1 LTGLEIRTDY
11 RPVIVPTHVAVFV
24 MTVLRTFLD
33 NLLFGRWRRLPAMS
47 VAACLM
53 LSACE
58 PGSSLPP
65 LPETTAAPYT
75 LGPGETVRVVVF
87 GQDEL
92 TGQFDVS
99 DRGTISVPLLGDIPA
114 SNETTDQLAQAIS
127 VALSGKKILLHPSV
141 SVEVVKYR
149 PVFILGEVV
158 RPGQYPYEPGM
169 TALTLVAIAGGF
181 TYRAQT
187 GYVSILR
194 KVDGQ
199 AVEGRAPRGE
209 EVLPGDVVTVFERY
223 F

>member
-1 LTGLEIRTDY
+1 MGDRSYTL
-11 RPVIVPTHVAVFV
+11 AVVV
-24 MTVLRTFLD
+24 MTILRTFLG
-33 NLLFGRWRRLPAMS
+33 NLLFARWRRLSAVP

-65 LPETTAAPYT
+65 LSETTMAPYT

-87 GQDEL
+87 GQTEL
-92 TGQFDVS
+92 TGEFTVS
-99 DRGTISVPLLGDIPA
+99 DRGNISVPLLGDIPA
-114 SNETTDQLAQAIS
+114 SNETTD
-127 VALSGKKILLHPSV
+127 ALSRSIAMELQDKKILINPSV

-158 RPGQYPYEPGM
+158 KPGQYPYEPGM
-169 TALTLVAIAGGF
+169 TALTLAAIAGGF

-187 GYVSILR
+187 GYVSVLR
-194 KVDGQ
+194 KSEGQ
-199 AVEGRAPRGE
+199 PAVEGKAPRSE
-209 EVLPGDVVTVFERY
+209 EIQPGDVVTVFQRY

>member
-1 LTGLEIRTDY
+1 
-11 RPVIVPTHVAVFV
+11 
-24 MTVLRTFLD
+24 MTVLRTFFG
-33 NLLFGRWRRLPAMS
+33 NLLFARWRRLSAIPF
-47 VAACLM
+47 AACLM

-65 LPETTAAPYT
+65 LPQTVSGPYT

-87 GQDEL
+87 GQTQL
-92 TGQFDVS
+92 TGEFTVS

-114 SNETTDQLAQAIS
+114 SNETADALAQSIS
-127 VALSGKKILLHPSV
+127 VALADKKILLNPSV

-149 PVFILGEVV
+149 PVFVLGEVV
-158 RPGQYPYEPGM
+158 KPGQYPYEPGM

-194 KVDGQ
+194 KSEGQ

>member
-1 LTGLEIRTDY
+1 
-11 RPVIVPTHVAVFV
+11 
-24 MTVLRTFLD
+24 MTILRAFFGT
-33 NLLFGRWRRLPAMS
+33 LLFLRWRRLLAIP

-65 LPETTAAPYT
+65 LPEATVAPYT

-87 GQDEL
+87 GQTQL
-92 TGQFDVS
+92 TGQFTVS
-99 DRGTISVPLLGDIPA
+99 DRGLISVPLLGDIPA
-114 SNETTDQLAQAIS
+114 SHETTDALAQAIS
-127 VALSGKKILLHPSV
+127 TALADKKILLNPSV

-158 RPGQYPYEPGM
+158 KPGQYPYEPGM

-194 KVDGQ
+194 KSDGQ
-199 AVEGRAPRGE
+199 VVEGQAPRGADI
-209 EVLPGDVVTVFERY
+209 LPGDVVTVFERY

>member
-1 LTGLEIRTDY
+1 
-11 RPVIVPTHVAVFV
+11 
-24 MTVLRTFLD
+24 MTMLRTFFG
-33 NLLFGRWRRLPAMS
+33 NILFARWRRLSAIP

-65 LPETTAAPYT
+65 LPETTVAPYT

-87 GQDEL
+87 GQTQL
-92 TGQFDVS
+92 TGEFAVN
-99 DRGTISVPLLGDIPA
+99 DRGNISVPLLGDIPA
-114 SNETTDQLAQAIS
+114 SNETTDELARAIS
-127 VALSGKKILLHPSV
+127 AQLQDKKILLNPSV
-141 SVEVVKYR
+141 SVEVVRYR

-158 RPGQYPYEPGM
+158 KPGQYPYEPGM

-187 GYVSILR
+187 GYVSVLR
-194 KVDGQ
+194 KSDGH
-199 AVEGRAPRGE
+199 AVEGKAPRGE
-209 EVLPGDVVTVFERY
+209 EIQPGDVVTVFERY

>member
-1 LTGLEIRTDY
+1 
-11 RPVIVPTHVAVFV
+11 
-24 MTVLRTFLD
+24 MTILRTILD
-33 NLLFGRWRRLPAMS
+33 NLLFARWRRLLAAPI
-47 VAACLM
+47 AACLM

-65 LPETTAAPYT
+65 LPETTLAPYT

-87 GQDEL
+87 GQTQL
-92 TGQFDVS
+92 TGEFDVN
-99 DRGTISVPLLGDIPA
+99 DRGNISVPLLGEIPA
-114 SNETTDQLAQAIS
+114 ANETTDQLAHAITGQLES
-127 VALSGKKILLHPSV
+127 QKILNNPSV

-158 RPGQYPYEPGM
+158 KPGQYPYEPGM

-181 TYRAQT
+181 TYRSQT
-187 GYVSILR
+187 GYVSVLR
-194 KVDGQ
+194 KSAGQ

-209 EVLPGDVVTVFERY
+209 EIQPGDVVTVFERY